1 MSLITI
7 APVGGLCNRMRALN
21 SALALGE
28 TIGSRVELL
37 WYRDF
42 LLNCRYA
49 ELFEPPANLFR
60 VVDINMSSRFG
71 PLLKK
76 LFLVLRSHAG
86 RNFYD
91 EVDIEEAMKSG
102 LDLEREFAGKDVFI
116 ESYSAFFGHKN
127 YREFVP
133 VKQIYELIETYRN
146 RLSNAV
152 GIHIRRTD
160 NIRSIK
166 HSPTEEFEKIMS
178 GMIAAGHCNH
188 FFLSTD
194 SPEEERR
201 LVEKFGDRIFSHP
214 KNTLD
219 RNVDTSIKDAIVD
232 LYCLSGC
239 KQIVG
244 SYWSSFSETAA
255 NIGNKELIVI
265 DIFADD

>member
-21 SALALGE
+21 SALLLGE
-28 TIGSRVELL
+28 AIGSRVELL
-37 WYRDF
+37 WCRDSS
-42 LLNCRYA
+42 LNCRYA
-49 ELFEPPANLFR
+49 DLFEPPENLFR

-76 LFLVLRSHAG
+76 LFLGLRPHAG

-91 EVDIEEAMKSG
+91 QDDIAEAMKSG
-102 LDLEREFAGKDVFI
+102 LDLEREFAGTDVFI
-116 ESYSAFFGHKN
+116 ESYSAFFGCKD
-127 YREFVP
+127 YRTFVP
-133 VKQIYELIETYRN
+133 VKQLYQLIDAYRN
-146 RLSNAV
+146 RLSDAV
-152 GIHIRRTD
+152 GIHIRRSD

-178 GMIAAGHCNH
+178 GMIASGYCNH

-194 SPEEERR
+194 SPEEEKR
-201 LVEKFGDRIFSHP
+201 LVERFGDKIFSHP
-214 KNTLD
+214 KGTFD

-265 DIFADD
+265 DVFAGD